1 MCPPYACR
9 PAGLG
14 GFFGQRVHGWLSHAA
29 PLGLIFGNIATAV
42 PRMGIPVML
51 FLGQEPCPRNVKK
64 NDSESRGTSTTLPS
78 RFLPLRLGSQT
89 RGHSKQSGPT
99 NEIFDLHERSVRP
112 RLRRLLRVS
121 IRCGNTL

>member
-14 GFFGQRVHGWLSHAA
+14 GFFGQRVHGWLSHAV

-64 NDSESRGTSTTLPS
+64 NDSESRGTSTTCLLYTSPS
-78 RFLPLRLGSQT
+78 
-89 RGHSKQSGPT
+89 
-99 NEIFDLHERSVRP
+99 P
-112 RLRRLLRVS
+112 RDA
-121 IRCGNTL
+121 TLSRMPSSA